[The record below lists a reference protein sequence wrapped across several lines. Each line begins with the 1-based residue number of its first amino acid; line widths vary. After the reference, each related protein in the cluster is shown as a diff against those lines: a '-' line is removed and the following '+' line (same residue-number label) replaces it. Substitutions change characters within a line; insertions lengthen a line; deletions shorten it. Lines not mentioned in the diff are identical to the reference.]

1 MKRVAVLFGGSS
13 SERKISLESG
23 HAVATALR
31 QKGYDILEIDLRDI
45 AVTELASLPVDSFFI
60 ALHGKGGEDGS
71 LQAVLELF
79 GKSYTGSGVLASA
92 LAMDKLRTK
101 YLWKGLG
108 LPTPDFVLLDENTDW
123 QQAINLLGND
133 AIVKPASEGSSIGMS
148 RARDSEAL
156 KRAYELASGYDHS
169 VIAEQ
174 WISGGEYTVAI
185 LNGQPLP
192 VIKLETANDFY
203 DYQAKYESNETRY
216 LCPCGLTP
224 EEERSMQLLALEAFD
239 SLGCRGWGR
248 VDVMRNTRGE
258 NFLLE
263 VNTVPGMTSH
273 SLVPMAAAHQGIGF
287 ADLVVSI
294 IEGENC

>member
-224 EEERSMQLLALEAFD
+224 EKERSMQLLALEAFD